1 MWTVIRWVSI
11 GDTLVVQ
18 SLINNTLDLC
28 SPPTAHINM
37 NQVFTRSRYVTISFR
52 FHGRGSEKKK
62 KEVAPFGQSLLTH
75 SPRLYPNGRFRY
87 PQQRPINHTAL
98 FPCYTLVKIY
108 IKKLYISKEL
118 DLWIEVVITVVKSWI
133 LTILYIIG
141 SVVVDVICC

>member
-62 KEVAPFGQSLLTH
+62 RRSRLLASHFWLTA
-75 SPRLYPNGRFRY
+75 PRLYPNGRFRY

-98 FPCYTLVKIY
+98 FLCYTLVKIY